1 MFFGKKVQV
10 FARMSVAFMLQSSS
24 VLAVAFMLQPG
35 SMVAKPLMLEPSS
48 EMVRPLMLEPSYEMV
63 RPLML
68 EPSSEMAFAPMELR
82 SDYAFSNSLYSIPPR
97 RLGSKSDTVT
107 ILEEVEVSAP
117 KLAGKLARTGKVVTL
132 IPAEQ
137 IRASLGKSLG
147 ELLQE
152 QVGISVVGARSAP
165 GSNQE
170 IYVRGANTGHVLLL
184 MDGFPLND
192 PSHISQ
198 AMDWN
203 LINLANIQKIEII
216 KGGQSTLYGS
226 DAMSAVINLVSKKSD
241 KNANHGSLLVQGGGF
256 GTYSSQLQV
265 NTRVAKNKLGISLQN
280 YSTDGF
286 SAAKDSVKKGENDG
300 MRQQTL
306 SLTWARP
313 IGKRSLIDVNY
324 QALFYQGNL
333 DAGPFMDDKDYTSK
347 AKSSSIRFQ
356 WQYQLKH
363 GDLFIRGFQDVIDRV
378 FRNDST
384 YIPLNAW
391 SKYSESTYKGVNQGA
406 EVYLKGTFS
415 KQIDFVVGAEYKNQA
430 TQQSD
435 FSISTY
441 GRYDSPKLAENIA
454 NQSIFGTYLTLQK
467 EWNSNLGLEIG
478 ARWNR
483 QSTFGD
489 FSTVNVNP
497 YWKYSKLGKAFFNFY
512 TSFKTPSLYQLF
524 SPYGNISL
532 KPEQGKTFELGF
544 EQSIGDFHTRL
555 VGFQNEVKDGIVF
568 QSIDVEPY
576 GKYGNVSQQTTRGL
590 EAELSFSKNKWTA
603 HISYTYLKGTMFN
616 KVDGKDSTY
625 SSLIRRPTNQLQAR
639 VLFRAHSKL
648 NFSLLAQFVGERKD
662 YFYDESTYSTV
673 PKVLKSYVWTE
684 LQVGLQISQ
693 NLNASLMVKNIL
705 GQEIVELYGYTG
717 QARNMQASLLWTF

>member
-1 MFFGKKVQV
+1 MFSVKKVQG
-10 FARMSVAFMLQSSS
+10 FARVAVAFMLQSGS
-24 VLAVAFMLQPG
+24 VLANTFMLQPI
-35 SMVAKPLMLEPSS
+35 
-48 EMVRPLMLEPSYEMV
+48 
-63 RPLML
+63 
-68 EPSSEMAFAPMELR
+68 
-82 SDYAFSNSLYSIPPR
+82 YAFSNDSYSNLPSY
-97 RLGSKSDTVT
+97 LALKSGIDTVN

-117 KLAGKLARTGKVVTL
+117 KLAGKLARTGKVVAL
-132 IPAEQ
+132 IKSEQ
-137 IRASLGKSLG
+137 IRESLGKSLG

-198 AMDWN
+198 VMDWN

-226 DAMSAVINLVSKKSD
+226 DAMSAVINLVTKKSGD
-241 KNANHGSLLVQGGGF
+241 ATSGSLLFQGGGF
-256 GTYSSQLQV
+256 GTYGTQLQV
-265 NTRVAKNKLGISLQN
+265 NTRVAKNKFGISVQN

-286 SAAKDSVKKGENDG
+286 SAAKDSLKKGENDG
-300 MRQQTL
+300 MRQQSI
-306 SLTWARP
+306 SLTWSRP

-333 DAGPFMDDKDYTSK
+333 DAGPFMDDQDYTSK
-347 AKSSSIRFQ
+347 AKSNSIRLQ

-363 GDLFIRGFQDVIDRV
+363 GDLFVRGFQDVIDRV

-391 SKYSESTYKGVNQGA
+391 SNYSESTYKGVNQGA
-406 EVYLKGTFS
+406 EAYLKGTFS
-415 KQIDFVVGAEYKNQA
+415 NQIEYVLGAEYKNQA

-435 FSISTY
+435 FSISSY
-441 GRYDSPKLAENIA
+441 GRYDSPKLAQNLA
-454 NQSIFGTYLTLQK
+454 NQSIFGTYLTIQK
-467 EWNSNLGLEIG
+467 EWNSNIGLEIG
-478 ARWNR
+478 GRWNR

-489 FSTVNVNP
+489 FSTFNVNP
-497 YWKYSKLGKAFFNFY
+497 YWKYSKSGKAFFNFY

-524 SPYGNISL
+524 SPYGNLLL

-544 EQSIGDFHTRL
+544 EQSMGDFHARL

-568 QSIDVEPY
+568 QSISVEPY

-590 EAELSFSKNKWTA
+590 EAELSFSKKKWTGNV
-603 HISYTYLKGTMFN
+603 SYTYLNGTMLN
-616 KVDGKDSTY
+616 KFDGKDSTY

-639 VLFRAHSKL
+639 VIFRAHAKL
-648 NFSLLAQFVGERKD
+648 NFSMMTQFVGERKD
-662 YFYDESTYSTV
+662 YFYDESIYSTV
-673 PKVLKSYVWTE
+673 PKVLKSYLWAE
-684 LQVGLQISQ
+684 WQVGYQISQ
-693 NLNASLMVKNIL
+693 NLNASLMVKNLL

-717 QARNMQASLLWTF
+717 QSRNIQASLLWKF